1 MILFWAHI
9 LCKKWAILR
18 LANKYQ
24 PNTLYQIF
32 TQSNKKKY
40 IKYERNDDHEIK
52 IVVIWHLMFGQ
63 VQIIGC
69 QLWV

>member
-1 MILFWAHI
+1 MLLVCAHI
-9 LCKKWAILR
+9 LGKKWAILR
-18 LANKYQ
+18 LAKKYL

-52 IVVIWHLMFGQ
+52 IVVI
-63 VQIIGC
+63 
-69 QLWV
+69 